1 MRARARLD
9 SVAGGTAA
17 GQQESGQ
24 INHPTGVDANLCW
37 PKTPSDQKG
46 APAASLGI
54 AVRRVD
60 DVTGDSLHDIS
71 FEEVICDDGGCRT
84 IAYVLSSEEDG
95 YRRAGEGLANE

>member
-1 MRARARLD
+1 MLAQD
-9 SVAGGTAA
+9 SIR
-17 GQQESGQ
+17 S
-24 INHPTGVDANLCW
+24 
-37 PKTPSDQKG
+37 KG